1 MQVKAEL
8 TCAQARVE
16 LSARLDG
23 EVDAPASS
31 ALDDHLLQCAAC
43 RAHERDLQSVRRAVR
58 LQPTQPVPD
67 LTHRIMQSI
76 EARPRGGRPAVGE
89 RLLGRLQAPITRRE
103 LWSERVRVAAIAAA
117 VAALVLAGVTAPWS
131 DRPADTASAQ
141 EIAQKVR
148 AAARSLSTYH
158 AMFSIEERGWH
169 PSVPHR
175 SFSAEVWFEAPE
187 RLRLHVRDLTPYPS
201 ETWPVNDVDLVAR
214 SNKWWIREP
223 TTCPTAA
230 LPACAAEPGVEQR
243 TVVRRQPFDGATSL
257 PTDMIVPLESI
268 AGADGLE
275 VLGSATIAGREAY
288 RVALTYGQGS
298 PLVAALQ
305 QGGSW
310 RPFHPLDRVEVWLDQ
325 QTWFP
330 LRFEVRAG
338 TSPERSMW
346 AERNGLAAERPGE
359 LLLSVEATA
368 LREERRIPPG
378 AFAARTGGTIRSG
391 AFTPE
396 AFESVAARGAPSF
409 TAGLEPYKAGVTDE
423 GRRLLTYARGMTWL
437 KVTFAPPGGLADAY
451 ESSAELVHLPH
462 GGSAFY
468 EPATG
473 SIARRADIYSRSVH
487 LQLESNLP
495 RSDLLEVADSAG
507 VDGTSP
513 EVLRKKGTVIRRV
526 TPREGYGLGLVRRP
540 GYLPDGYAAE
550 AMLLSS
556 SSRGNKLL
564 AYYRRSLTE
573 YEASTIRITHDA
585 SVSELPPSSEE
596 FVNVSV
602 NGTIARWSFERSE
615 LEWIDGR
622 IYRAVAVPGWDIDT
636 AIRIAESL
644 R

>member
-1 MQVKAEL
+1 MKAEL

-23 EVDAPASS
+23 EVDASTAS
-31 ALDDHLLQCAAC
+31 ALDDHLIACPAC
-43 RAHERDLQSVRRAVR
+43 RRHERELQSVRRAVR

-67 LTHRIMQSI
+67 LTERIMASVA
-76 EARPRGGRPAVGE
+76 ARPRRGESLLGR
-89 RLLGRLQAPITRRE
+89 RLLDRLQAPMSPRE
-103 LWSERVRVAAIAAA
+103 LWSERARVAAIAAA
-117 VAALVLAGVTAPWS
+117 IAAVLLVGVTAPWS
-131 DRPADTASAQ
+131 NRPADIASAS
-141 EIAQKVR
+141 EIAQRIR
-148 AAARSLSTYH
+148 AAARSLATYH

-169 PSVPHR
+169 PSVPER

-187 RLRLHVRDLTPYPS
+187 KLRLHVRDLTPYPGRR
-201 ETWPVNDVDLVAR
+201 WPANDVEMVAK

-230 LPACAAEPGVEQR
+230 LPACAVEPRVEQR
-243 TVVRRQPFDGATSL
+243 TVVTRQPFDGASSL
-257 PTDMIVPLESI
+257 PTDIIVPLESI

-275 VLGSATIAGREAY
+275 VLGAGNIAGREAH
-288 RVALTYGQGS
+288 RVGLSYGEAS

-310 RPFHPLDRVEVWLDQ
+310 RPFHPLDRVQVWIDQ
-325 QTWFP
+325 GTWFP
-330 LRFEVRAG
+330 LRFDVRAG
-338 TSPERSMW
+338 SSPERDMW
-346 AERNGLAAERPGE
+346 AERNGVAAERPGE

-368 LREERRIPPG
+368 LQEEERIPPG
-378 AFAARTGGTIRSG
+378 TFAPRTGGTIRSG
-391 AFTPE
+391 SFTQR
-396 AFESVAARGAPSF
+396 AFEMVARRGAPSF
-409 TAGLEPYKAGVTDE
+409 TAGLEPYRAGVTDE

-437 KVTFAPPGGLADAY
+437 KVTFAPPGGLANAY
-451 ESSAELVHLPH
+451 ESSSELVELPNAA
-462 GGSAFY
+462 SAFY

-473 SIARRADIYSRSVH
+473 TIARRVDIYSRSVH
-487 LQLESNLP
+487 LQLESNLS

-507 VDGTSP
+507 VAGSSP
-513 EVLRKKGTVIRRV
+513 ETLTEQGVAIRRV
-526 TPREGYGLGLVRRP
+526 TPKEGYGSSLVRRP
-540 GYLPDGYAAE
+540 SYLPDGYGAE

-556 SSRGNKLL
+556 SARGNKLV

-573 YEASTIRITHDA
+573 YEASTIRITNDA

-596 FVNVSV
+596 FVNVRL
-602 NGTIARWSFERSE
+602 NGTLARWSFERSE

-636 AIRIAESL
+636 AIRIAGSL